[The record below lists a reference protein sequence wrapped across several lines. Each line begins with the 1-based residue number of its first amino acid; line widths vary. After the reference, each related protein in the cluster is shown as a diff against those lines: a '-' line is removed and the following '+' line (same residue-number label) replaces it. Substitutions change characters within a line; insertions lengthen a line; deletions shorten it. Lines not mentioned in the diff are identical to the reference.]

1 LARTTC
7 RPSGQQRVVSQPIP
21 IPETAGASTAAC
33 LAALAGIAAAWIAAG
48 STGLMGHPLRHT
60 LAALALGA
68 TAVLGWPRPR
78 PAGRDLVWLILGTA
92 LSAALVTST
101 DRAVNVLASAVLLAT
116 LAAARPASERGPL
129 VASAMGVLF
138 FGLWRILA
146 FSAGWVWL
154 AADGIAGGIAR
165 LVGGLTG
172 HALWVGPTF
181 GGADFLVT
189 IGAVYGLW
197 LWHTPAPRLTRA
209 VWAAVGIAA
218 AHVLYLALLSL
229 VPSLLSTL
237 PPPQLQPPPGTPIG
251 QIPWV
256 WTDAVRKLLP
266 WQMPA
271 LEAALQLAVLG
282 LMFRWSD
289 WRTPSARPLS
299 VSWLNG
305 RTLLGGSA
313 AVAVVLAVV
322 CTLHPQRLS
331 LEGKK
336 IVFYEKGFLNWLK
349 PEHGQYGRLSIGM
362 YGMMP
367 IFIESLGGQCVIS
380 KELSADDL
388 KGADAVVLLFPNE
401 QWLDGQ
407 LGRIHQFVRD
417 GGSLLVFG
425 EHTIHDKTVPAE
437 MGGNRFNE
445 VLHPTAMQVAFDSA
459 TFEIGGWLHSYD
471 AMYHPAS
478 TGISDE
484 NNGFGAVIGASL
496 DIRPPASPLLV
507 GRWGWGDPGDVGSAA
522 AMMGDHAYGAGE
534 RLGDLVLAAEQRF
547 GKGKVIVFGDT
558 STMTNGITIGAYPYS
573 SRLLAYAAGGASGP
587 QAPWR
592 QVLAILLA
600 MAVAAGVVCAFSPGA
615 TAATAIALALTVPAA
630 SWVSQRRATLY
641 PDGRLKTPNNVAYID
656 SCHLGAYSEE
666 SLRPEGIMGLELTL
680 LRNGF
685 LTLRAPDLSWERLR
699 RAGLLITIAPGK
711 PYSAGEIRNVRRFV
725 EEGGIFIC
733 TVGFEHREGSRDL
746 LRAFGFHVG
755 GRNADIHEPEP
766 LSYFKSPYVKNGD
779 YMAHVRFWSGWPI
792 ECDAPDARPIAY
804 GRGNVPVILM
814 RQIGK
819 GKVVVIGDSH
829 FATNKNLENV
839 DGSPIE
845 GMRENSDFWRWLL
858 ADLRGTERWLPPKPG
873 VRPPSPA
880 APESPENEAGEE
892 GEP

>member
-1 LARTTC
+1 MARTTSQ
-7 RPSGQQRVVSQPIP
+7 PSGRQRTVSQPIP
-21 IPETAGASTAAC
+21 LPETAGASTVS

-60 LAALALGA
+60 LAAVALGA
-68 TAVLGWPRPR
+68 AAVLGWPRPAIR
-78 PAGRDLVWLILGTA
+78 GLVWLIPGIT
-92 LSAALVTST
+92 LSAALVIST
-101 DRAVNVLASAVLLAT
+101 DRAVNVLAAAVLLAT
-116 LAAARPASERGPL
+116 LAAAWPASQRAPL
-129 VASAMGVLF
+129 VASAMGVLVF
-138 FGLWRILA
+138 ALWRIVA

-154 AADGIAGGIAR
+154 AADGVAGGIAR

-172 HALWVGPTF
+172 HSLWVGPTF
-181 GGADFLVT
+181 GGADFLIT
-189 IGAVYGLW
+189 MAAMYGLW

-229 VPSLLSTL
+229 VPSLISGF
-237 PPPQLQPPPGTPIG
+237 PPPQLEPPPGTPIG
-251 QIPWV
+251 QVPWV
-256 WTDAVRKLLP
+256 WTDAARKLLP
-266 WQMPA
+266 WQLPA
-271 LEAALQLAVLG
+271 LGAALQLVVLG
-282 LMFRWSD
+282 VMFRWSD
-289 WRTPSARPLS
+289 WRTPSPRPIPI
-299 VSWLNG
+299 SWLNG
-305 RTLLGGSA
+305 RTLLPGSA
-313 AVAVVLAVV
+313 AVAGVLAVV

-367 IFIESLGGQCVIS
+367 TFIESYGGQCLIS
-380 KELSADDL
+380 KELSQEDL
-388 KGADAVVLLFPNE
+388 AGAHALVLLFPNE
-401 QWLDGQ
+401 PWTPDQKQ
-407 LGRIHQFVRD
+407 RIHTFVQN
-417 GGSLLVFG
+417 GGSMLVFG
-425 EHTIHDKTVPAE
+425 EHTIDDKGVPPG

-445 VLHPTAMQVAFDSA
+445 ILHPTAIQVAFDSG

-471 AMYHPAS
+471 AMYHPTS
-478 TGISDE
+478 TAISDE

-496 DIRPPASPLLV
+496 DIRWPASPLLV

-573 SRLLAYAAGGASGP
+573 SRLLAYAAGGGSGP
-587 QAPWR
+587 QAGWR

-600 MAVAAGVVCAFSPGA
+600 VVVVAGVVGTVSPHA
-615 TAATAIALALTVPAA
+615 TAVVAVALALTVLAT
-630 SWVSQRRATLY
+630 SWVSERRATLY
-641 PDGRLKTPNNVAYID
+641 PDGRLKTPNNLAYID

-666 SLRPEGIMGLELTL
+666 SLRPEGVMGLELTL

-711 PYSAGEIRNVRRFV
+711 PYSAREIRNVRRFI
-725 EEGGIFIC
+725 EDGGIFIC
-733 TVGFEHREGSRDL
+733 TVGFEHREGSRDM

-755 GRNADIHEPEP
+755 GRNADTHEPEP
-766 LSYFKSPYVKNGD
+766 LSFFKSPYVDTGD
-779 YMAHVRFWSGWPI
+779 YMAHVRFWSGWPV

-819 GKVVVIGDSH
+819 GKMVVIGDSH
-829 FATNKNLENV
+829 FATNKNTENV

-858 ADLRGTERWLPPKPG
+858 ADLRGTQRWLPSRPAAQ
-873 VRPPSPA
+873 PPSPA
-880 APESPENEAGEE
+880 APEAPQNEADEE
-892 GEP
+892 GEQ